1 MAEILSKVIK
11 SSSIY
16 VVGKIIN
23 SILPLIFIPILTS
36 ELNPSEY
43 GILVYFTSIISF
55 CIPLI
60 ILNAPTTYTFS
71 FYKDKH
77 LKNLLFQLFFI
88 SILGCLILSLIFFL
102 TFSNLVEFNLFEK
115 HIFIV
120 PLFVLT
126 LFFPDIFLV
135 HAQLEKK
142 PIVYATFQIFQT
154 LINFL
159 LSIYF
164 LFISDL
170 GWISRI
176 YGWGLANLFFSCIS
190 FYILFKNHKFNL
202 FTLNLNG
209 IKKNFLFGFNLLPHA
224 LSSLAIMVSGR
235 ICLGSFG
242 SSEELG
248 YFGLGFQIAS
258 VLSFLTA
265 SINNAIAPE
274 IYETFKS
281 KNMHKI
287 NTLLKLSLYYF
298 FILIIFGV
306 LISFI
311 FPLIFNFLNP
321 SYKPA
326 LKFSL
331 ILVWGFIFLSF
342 ISHSA
347 HGFIFYGKTRLQ
359 SKISTF
365 IIIPS
370 TFFLVVFTKLYGALG
385 TSLVFVLTLLFY
397 CIINCYFSL
406 KIIRK
411 NII

>member
-11 SSSIY
+11 SSSVY
-16 VVGKIIN
+16 VAGKIIN

-55 CIPLI
+55 CTPLI

-71 FYKDKH
+71 FYKDKN

-88 SILGCLILSLIFFL
+88 SILGCLTLSLIFFIIFPSHL
-102 TFSNLVEFNLFEK
+102 EFPLFGK
-115 HIFIV
+115 YIFIV
-120 PLFVLT
+120 PLFVLS

-135 HAQLEKK
+135 HSQLEKK
-142 PIVYATFQIFQT
+142 PLVYATFQIFQT

-190 FYILFKNHKFNL
+190 FYILFKDYKFNSHR
-202 FTLNLNG
+202 LNLNG
-209 IKKNFLFGFNLLPHA
+209 LKKNFLFGFNLLPHT

-235 ICLGSFG
+235 IFLGWFG

-258 VLSFLTA
+258 VFSFFTA

-274 IYETFKS
+274 IYEIFKS
-281 KNMHKI
+281 KNQYKI
-287 NTLLKLSLYYF
+287 NNLIKLSLYYF
-298 FILIIFGV
+298 LSLIILGV

-311 FPLIFNFLNP
+311 FPLLFNFLNP

-326 LKFSL
+326 LKFAL
-331 ILVWGFIFLSF
+331 ILIWGFIFLSF

-347 HGFIFYGKTRLQ
+347 HSFIFYGKTSLQ
-359 SKISTF
+359 SKISTY

-370 TFFLVVFTKLYGALG
+370 LFLLILFTKLFGAIG
-385 TSLVFVLTLLFY
+385 TSLVFVLTLLTY
-397 CIINCYFSL
+397 SIINCYFSN
-406 KIIRK
+406 KIVKK